1 VCVERGVL
9 NKHRIEDYKRNKG
22 NRLMHV
28 SKIKLTTWNI
38 CIIMGKTMESVDTV
52 IRRKVNIT
60 SW

>member
-1 VCVERGVL
+1 ML